1 MENEFYIWEGIFDT
15 FSQARQKAK
24 GMGFNGDVYNSRVL
38 IAAKECLMALENGN
52 PIPSFHKQRNTLLPP
67 IVAVMLANKNKLD
80 ILDLGG
86 GLGIG
91 YMTLMESIPDYRDKL
106 NYDIVEVDEVC
117 EKGRILFSRK
127 NSVNFLNKLPSSCEY
142 NLVHTSSVLQY
153 FENWKDALKQL
164 SEYNAEYIS
173 LADVFAGHIPTYVTL
188 QNYYE
193 SKMEHWFLNLDELL
207 LCFSSLGYKLVMKS
221 YCNVKRL
228 DLLDTLPMNNFPL
241 THRIDQTL
249 NLLFQKTN
257 E

>member
-38 IAAKECLMALENGN
+38 IAAKECLMALDEGN

-91 YMTLMESIPDYRDKL
+91 YMTLMESIPDYKDKL
-106 NYDIVEVDEVC
+106 NYHIVEVDEVC
-117 EKGRILFSRK
+117 EQGRSLFSKK
-127 NSVNFLNKLPSSCEY
+127 NSVNFLNKLPSPSEY
-142 NLVHTSSVLQY
+142 DLVHTSSVLQY
-153 FENWKDALKQL
+153 FENWKDVLKQL

-173 LADVFAGHIPTYVTL
+173 LADVFAGQIPTFVTL

-207 LCFSSLGYKLVMKS
+207 ACFSSLGYELVMKS
-221 YCNVKRL
+221 YCSVKRL

-241 THRIDQTL
+241 THRIEQTL